1 MTQRPQGALEAPR
14 VKAVAFLLALAGST
28 FVAFAAAEEGTV
40 QVAVAAREIT
50 AFSVLGTG
58 DVTLRPMAKGA
69 AGDAARSVAGV
80 AGRVALTAVP
90 VGEPV
95 SKAAMVPVPTCAV
108 SPSTFGVVVVALQ
121 APVPST
127 VKKGTVV
134 QLRSSA
140 TATDPAPRAVF
151 LRSVDPPE
159 AVPAEAVAVS
169 YAELLVGM
177 NDWVA
182 LGPATAWAL
191 LPAASC

>member
-1 MTQRPQGALEAPR
+1 MTQRPQGALKAPR
-14 VKAVAFLLALAGST
+14 VKAVAFLLAVGGSM
-28 FVAFAAAEEGTV
+28 FVAFAAAEEGMV
-40 QVAVAAREIT
+40 EVAVAAREIT

-58 DVTLRPMAKGA
+58 DVTLGPMATGA
-69 AGDAARSVAGV
+69 AGDAARTVGGV
-80 AGRVALTAVP
+80 TGRVALTALP
-90 VGEPV
+90 AGDPV
-95 SKAAMVPVPTCAV
+95 SRAAVVPVPTCAG

-151 LRSVDPPE
+151 LKSVDPPE
-159 AVPAEAVAVS
+159 TVPAEAVAVS
-169 YAELLVGM
+169 YAELLVGTT
-177 NDWVA
+177 DWVA